1 MTVIILTILAIVAVL
16 YAAEHFFR
24 KPWKNEDL
32 YAYRLDIIICML
44 FAIFLLLLAAVIKL
58 AW

>member
-1 MTVIILTILAIVAVL
+1 MIIALTILAIVAAL

-24 KPWKNEDL
+24 KPSKNEDA
-32 YAYRLDIIICML
+32 YAYRLDVIICLL
-44 FAIFLLLLAAVIKL
+44 FAIFLLLLAAVIKY